1 MTDTVSPD
9 IRSRMMRSI
18 RGADTVPERMVR
30 RYLHAVGLRF
40 RQHVRA
46 LPGNPDVVFTSRRIA
61 IFVHGCFWHQHE
73 GCRFAAVP
81 ATRKEFWQ
89 AKFETNRARDAAVAD
104 RLTSL
109 GWQVMT
115 IWECETRD
123 ELALDALAWAVLAVP
138 VSPGSGQRGLRS
150 QRRVGHG
157 LVAAN

>member
-1 MTDTVSPD
+1 
-9 IRSRMMRSI
+9 MRSPQL
-18 RGADTVPERMVR
+18 V
-30 RYLHAVGLRF
+30 LR
-40 RQHVRA
+40 
-46 LPGNPDVVFTSRRIA
+46 
-61 IFVHGCFWHQHE
+61 
-73 GCRFAAVP
+73 CRFAAVP